1 VGRAWWSR
9 SAAEPD
15 SSVPRVSAWSPIW
28 ASQWWTAVGSLADLN
43 YGRQYGSDAHLPIY
57 FLSSSSMLDQRGQLL
72 RAAVGFAGRSS
83 LLTAQKAAAFV
94 QSLVGRQS
102 ERLVL
107 LREHAVENLRRFGR
121 ARILSHVDLLGGIE
135 SDLPG
140 L

>member
-1 VGRAWWSR
+1 MTEFDKEMAPFDYSIGRG
-9 SAAEPD
+9 
-15 SSVPRVSAWSPIW
+15 
-28 ASQWWTAVGSLADLN
+28 T
-43 YGRQYGSDAHLPIY
+43 
-57 FLSSSSMLDQRGQLL
+57 

-94 QSLVGRQS
+94 QSLV
-102 ERLVL
+102 ERPAL

-121 ARILSHVDLLGGIE
+121 AHILSHVDLLGGIE